1 MRIEMP
7 YEAEWIIDN
16 IRSHGYEAFIVGG
29 CVRDAVLGR
38 IPGDW
43 DITTSAKPE
52 QVKEIFGKTVD
63 TGLKHGTVTI
73 IKHGSGYEVTTYRID
88 GEYLDGR
95 HPETVEF
102 TPDLREDLKRR
113 DFTIN
118 AMAYSHETGIVDE
131 FEGMEDLKRRVIRC
145 VGCAKD
151 RFTEDALRILRA
163 VRFAAQLDFV
173 IEDET
178 YKAIAEIAPNLVHV
192 SKERIQVELTKLLLS
207 DHPEKIWMVDATGIA
222 EYVTP
227 GFTEV
232 FERELESRNSMD
244 PLKECWAGI
253 AALPADKSHR
263 WAGFLRH
270 MTAEQAVKIL
280 RGLKLDNDTIG
291 NVKNMITAFQ
301 APLTVD
307 KVEIRRL
314 LSRVTEYQFLG
325 AMQLKKLDG
334 DETVP
339 GILRLFEEIKEA
351 GDCVSLKQLAVN
363 GGDLL
368 AKGLE
373 KGKQIGDGLMYLLN
387 LVLEKPEL
395 NKREKAILRFI
406 EKQIMTQGYPPSV
419 REIGKAVGLSSTATV
434 HGYLSKLDEKGYIKK
449 QDKKGRTLRLLK
461 GGSGE
466 EKKTSSKE
474 FYTQKELVEVPI
486 IGKITAG
493 EPILAVENVTDTFP
507 IPVDF
512 VGNSESFMLTVR
524 GESMI
529 ESGILDGDYI
539 LVKRQNMANNGEIV
553 VALIGDEATVKTFY
567 KEKDHIRLQ
576 PENSTMDPIIV
587 PTCEILGKV
596 AGVFRKM

>member
-73 IKHGSGYEVTTYRID
+73 IKHGKGYEVTTYRID

-145 VGCAKD
+145 VGCAGD

-178 YKAIAEIAPNLVHV
+178 YKAIVKIAPNLTHV

-207 DHPEKIWMVDATGIA
+207 DHPEKIWMVDETGIA
-222 EYVTP
+222 DYVTY
-227 GFTEV
+227 GFPEV
-232 FERELESRNSMD
+232 FERELERENSHNAGENETPGTCGCLVDGASRD
-244 PLKECWAGI
+244 ALKECWIGL

-270 MTAEQAVKIL
+270 MTPEQAVKIL

-291 NVKNMITAFQ
+291 NVKSMVMAFQ
-301 APLTVD
+301 APLAVD
-307 KVEIRRL
+307 KVQIRKL

-339 GILRLFEEIKEA
+339 ELLRLFEEIREA

-363 GGDLL
+363 GSDLL
-368 AKGLE
+368 QQGLE

-387 LVLEKPEL
+387 LVLEEPKL
-395 NKREKAILRFI
+395 NKKDILLEKINQF
-406 EKQIMTQGYPPSV
+406 
-419 REIGKAVGLSSTATV
+419 
-434 HGYLSKLDEKGYIKK
+434 KK
-449 QDKKGRTLRLLK
+449 
-461 GGSGE
+461 
-466 EKKTSSKE
+466 
-474 FYTQKELVEVPI
+474 I
-486 IGKITAG
+486 
-493 EPILAVENVTDTFP
+493 
-507 IPVDF
+507 
-512 VGNSESFMLTVR
+512 
-524 GESMI
+524 
-529 ESGILDGDYI
+529 
-539 LVKRQNMANNGEIV
+539 
-553 VALIGDEATVKTFY
+553 
-567 KEKDHIRLQ
+567 
-576 PENSTMDPIIV
+576 
-587 PTCEILGKV
+587 
-596 AGVFRKM
+596 

>member
-1 MRIEMP
+1 MP

-222 EYVTP
+222 DYVTS
-227 GFTEV
+227 GFPEV
-232 FERELESRNSMD
+232 FERELERENSHNAGENETPGTSGCLVDGASRD
-244 PLKECWAGI
+244 ALKECWIGL

-291 NVKNMITAFQ
+291 NVKNMIMAFQ
-301 APLTVD
+301 APLAVD

-363 GGDLL
+363 GGALL

-395 NKREKAILRFI
+395 NKKDILLEKINQF
-406 EKQIMTQGYPPSV
+406 
-419 REIGKAVGLSSTATV
+419 
-434 HGYLSKLDEKGYIKK
+434 
-449 QDKKGRTLRLLK
+449 
-461 GGSGE
+461 
-466 EKKTSSKE
+466 
-474 FYTQKELVEVPI
+474 
-486 IGKITAG
+486 
-493 EPILAVENVTDTFP
+493 
-507 IPVDF
+507 
-512 VGNSESFMLTVR
+512 
-524 GESMI
+524 
-529 ESGILDGDYI
+529 
-539 LVKRQNMANNGEIV
+539 
-553 VALIGDEATVKTFY
+553 
-567 KEKDHIRLQ
+567 KEK
-576 PENSTMDPIIV
+576 
-587 PTCEILGKV
+587 
-596 AGVFRKM
+596 

>member
-73 IKHGSGYEVTTYRID
+73 IKHGNGYEVTTYRID

-102 TPDLREDLKRR
+102 TPDLKEDLKRR

-178 YKAIAEIAPNLVHV
+178 YKAIAEIAPNLIHV

-222 EYVTP
+222 EYVTA
-227 GFTEV
+227 GFPEV
-232 FERELESRNSMD
+232 FERELERENARGTGEEIPGTCGLSADGDSRNV
-244 PLKECWAGI
+244 LKECWAGI

-270 MTAEQAVKIL
+270 MTPEQAVKIL

-301 APLTVD
+301 APLAAD
-307 KVEIRRL
+307 KIEIRKL

-334 DETVP
+334 DGTVP
-339 GILRLFEEIKEA
+339 EILGLFEEIKEA

-395 NKREKAILRFI
+395 NKKDILLEKIEQFI
-406 EKQIMTQGYPPSV
+406 RNQ
-419 REIGKAVGLSSTATV
+419 TA
-434 HGYLSKLDEKGYIKK
+434 E
-449 QDKKGRTLRLLK
+449 
-461 GGSGE
+461 
-466 EKKTSSKE
+466 
-474 FYTQKELVEVPI
+474 
-486 IGKITAG
+486 
-493 EPILAVENVTDTFP
+493 
-507 IPVDF
+507 
-512 VGNSESFMLTVR
+512 
-524 GESMI
+524 
-529 ESGILDGDYI
+529 
-539 LVKRQNMANNGEIV
+539 
-553 VALIGDEATVKTFY
+553 
-567 KEKDHIRLQ
+567 
-576 PENSTMDPIIV
+576 
-587 PTCEILGKV
+587 
-596 AGVFRKM
+596 

>member
-1 MRIEMP
+1 MP

-207 DHPEKIWMVDATGIA
+207 DHPEKIWMVDATGFA
-222 EYVTP
+222 DYVTS
-227 GFTEV
+227 GFPEV
-232 FERELESRNSMD
+232 FERELERENSHNAGENETPGTSGCLVDGASRD
-244 PLKECWAGI
+244 ALKECWIGL

-301 APLTVD
+301 APLAVD

-395 NKREKAILRFI
+395 NKKDILLEKINQF
-406 EKQIMTQGYPPSV
+406 
-419 REIGKAVGLSSTATV
+419 
-434 HGYLSKLDEKGYIKK
+434 
-449 QDKKGRTLRLLK
+449 
-461 GGSGE
+461 
-466 EKKTSSKE
+466 
-474 FYTQKELVEVPI
+474 
-486 IGKITAG
+486 
-493 EPILAVENVTDTFP
+493 
-507 IPVDF
+507 
-512 VGNSESFMLTVR
+512 
-524 GESMI
+524 
-529 ESGILDGDYI
+529 
-539 LVKRQNMANNGEIV
+539 
-553 VALIGDEATVKTFY
+553 
-567 KEKDHIRLQ
+567 KEK
-576 PENSTMDPIIV
+576 
-587 PTCEILGKV
+587 
-596 AGVFRKM
+596 

>member
-253 AALPADKSHR
+253 VALPADKSHR

-270 MTAEQAVKIL
+270 MTVEQAVKIL

-301 APLTVD
+301 APLAVD

-339 GILRLFEEIKEA
+339 GILRLFEEIKET

-368 AKGLE
+368 AKGLV

-395 NKREKAILRFI
+395 NKKDILLEKINQF
-406 EKQIMTQGYPPSV
+406 
-419 REIGKAVGLSSTATV
+419 
-434 HGYLSKLDEKGYIKK
+434 
-449 QDKKGRTLRLLK
+449 
-461 GGSGE
+461 
-466 EKKTSSKE
+466 
-474 FYTQKELVEVPI
+474 
-486 IGKITAG
+486 
-493 EPILAVENVTDTFP
+493 
-507 IPVDF
+507 
-512 VGNSESFMLTVR
+512 
-524 GESMI
+524 
-529 ESGILDGDYI
+529 
-539 LVKRQNMANNGEIV
+539 
-553 VALIGDEATVKTFY
+553 
-567 KEKDHIRLQ
+567 KEK
-576 PENSTMDPIIV
+576 
-587 PTCEILGKV
+587 
-596 AGVFRKM
+596 

>member
-1 MRIEMP
+1 MP

-222 EYVTP
+222 DYVTS
-227 GFTEV
+227 GFPEV
-232 FERELESRNSMD
+232 FERELERENSHHAGENETPGTSGCLVDGASRD
-244 PLKECWAGI
+244 ALKECWIGL

-291 NVKNMITAFQ
+291 NVKNMIMAFQ
-301 APLTVD
+301 APLAVD

-368 AKGLE
+368 AKGLV

-395 NKREKAILRFI
+395 NKKDILLEKINQF
-406 EKQIMTQGYPPSV
+406 
-419 REIGKAVGLSSTATV
+419 
-434 HGYLSKLDEKGYIKK
+434 
-449 QDKKGRTLRLLK
+449 
-461 GGSGE
+461 
-466 EKKTSSKE
+466 
-474 FYTQKELVEVPI
+474 
-486 IGKITAG
+486 
-493 EPILAVENVTDTFP
+493 
-507 IPVDF
+507 
-512 VGNSESFMLTVR
+512 
-524 GESMI
+524 
-529 ESGILDGDYI
+529 
-539 LVKRQNMANNGEIV
+539 
-553 VALIGDEATVKTFY
+553 
-567 KEKDHIRLQ
+567 KEK
-576 PENSTMDPIIV
+576 
-587 PTCEILGKV
+587 
-596 AGVFRKM
+596 

>member
-207 DHPEKIWMVDATGIA
+207 DHPEKIWMVDETGIA
-222 EYVTP
+222 DYVTS
-227 GFTEV
+227 GFPEV
-232 FERELESRNSMD
+232 FERELERENSHNAGENETPGTSGCLVDGASRD
-244 PLKECWAGI
+244 ALKECWIGL

-291 NVKNMITAFQ
+291 NVKNMIMAFQ
-301 APLTVD
+301 APLAVD

-395 NKREKAILRFI
+395 NKKDILLEKINQF
-406 EKQIMTQGYPPSV
+406 
-419 REIGKAVGLSSTATV
+419 
-434 HGYLSKLDEKGYIKK
+434 
-449 QDKKGRTLRLLK
+449 
-461 GGSGE
+461 
-466 EKKTSSKE
+466 
-474 FYTQKELVEVPI
+474 
-486 IGKITAG
+486 
-493 EPILAVENVTDTFP
+493 
-507 IPVDF
+507 
-512 VGNSESFMLTVR
+512 
-524 GESMI
+524 
-529 ESGILDGDYI
+529 
-539 LVKRQNMANNGEIV
+539 
-553 VALIGDEATVKTFY
+553 
-567 KEKDHIRLQ
+567 KEK
-576 PENSTMDPIIV
+576 
-587 PTCEILGKV
+587 
-596 AGVFRKM
+596 

>member
-173 IEDET
+173 IENET

-207 DHPEKIWMVDATGIA
+207 DHPEKIWMVDETGIA
-222 EYVTP
+222 DYVTS
-227 GFTEV
+227 GFPEV
-232 FERELESRNSMD
+232 FERELERENSHNAGENETPGTSGCLVDGASRD
-244 PLKECWAGI
+244 ALKECWIGL

-291 NVKNMITAFQ
+291 NVKNMIMAFQ
-301 APLTVD
+301 APLAVD

-395 NKREKAILRFI
+395 NKKDILLEKINQF
-406 EKQIMTQGYPPSV
+406 
-419 REIGKAVGLSSTATV
+419 
-434 HGYLSKLDEKGYIKK
+434 
-449 QDKKGRTLRLLK
+449 
-461 GGSGE
+461 
-466 EKKTSSKE
+466 
-474 FYTQKELVEVPI
+474 
-486 IGKITAG
+486 
-493 EPILAVENVTDTFP
+493 
-507 IPVDF
+507 
-512 VGNSESFMLTVR
+512 
-524 GESMI
+524 
-529 ESGILDGDYI
+529 
-539 LVKRQNMANNGEIV
+539 
-553 VALIGDEATVKTFY
+553 
-567 KEKDHIRLQ
+567 KEK
-576 PENSTMDPIIV
+576 
-587 PTCEILGKV
+587 
-596 AGVFRKM
+596 

>member
-151 RFTEDALRILRA
+151 RLTEDALRILRA

-222 EYVTP
+222 DYVTS
-227 GFTEV
+227 GFPEV
-232 FERELESRNSMD
+232 FERELERENSHHAGENETPGTSGCLVDGASRD
-244 PLKECWAGI
+244 ALKECWIGL

-291 NVKNMITAFQ
+291 NVKNMIMAFQ
-301 APLTVD
+301 APLAVD

-395 NKREKAILRFI
+395 NKKDILLEKINQF
-406 EKQIMTQGYPPSV
+406 
-419 REIGKAVGLSSTATV
+419 
-434 HGYLSKLDEKGYIKK
+434 
-449 QDKKGRTLRLLK
+449 
-461 GGSGE
+461 
-466 EKKTSSKE
+466 
-474 FYTQKELVEVPI
+474 
-486 IGKITAG
+486 
-493 EPILAVENVTDTFP
+493 
-507 IPVDF
+507 
-512 VGNSESFMLTVR
+512 
-524 GESMI
+524 
-529 ESGILDGDYI
+529 
-539 LVKRQNMANNGEIV
+539 
-553 VALIGDEATVKTFY
+553 
-567 KEKDHIRLQ
+567 KEK
-576 PENSTMDPIIV
+576 
-587 PTCEILGKV
+587 
-596 AGVFRKM
+596 

>member
-7 YEAEWIIDN
+7 YEAEWIFDN

-222 EYVTP
+222 DYVTS
-227 GFTEV
+227 GFPEV
-232 FERELESRNSMD
+232 FERELERENSHHAGENETPGTSGCLVDGASRD
-244 PLKECWAGI
+244 ALKECWIGL

-291 NVKNMITAFQ
+291 NVKNMIMAFQ
-301 APLTVD
+301 APLAVD

-368 AKGLE
+368 AKGLV

-395 NKREKAILRFI
+395 NKKDILLEKINQF
-406 EKQIMTQGYPPSV
+406 
-419 REIGKAVGLSSTATV
+419 
-434 HGYLSKLDEKGYIKK
+434 
-449 QDKKGRTLRLLK
+449 
-461 GGSGE
+461 
-466 EKKTSSKE
+466 
-474 FYTQKELVEVPI
+474 
-486 IGKITAG
+486 
-493 EPILAVENVTDTFP
+493 
-507 IPVDF
+507 
-512 VGNSESFMLTVR
+512 
-524 GESMI
+524 
-529 ESGILDGDYI
+529 
-539 LVKRQNMANNGEIV
+539 
-553 VALIGDEATVKTFY
+553 
-567 KEKDHIRLQ
+567 KEK
-576 PENSTMDPIIV
+576 
-587 PTCEILGKV
+587 
-596 AGVFRKM
+596 

>member
-52 QVKEIFGKTVD
+52 QVKKIFGKTVD

-73 IKHGSGYEVTTYRID
+73 IKHGKGYEVTTYRID

-145 VGCAKD
+145 VGCADD

-178 YKAIAEIAPNLVHV
+178 YKAIVKIAPNLTHV

-207 DHPEKIWMVDATGIA
+207 DHPEKIWMVDETGIA
-222 EYVTP
+222 DYVTSRFP
-227 GFTEV
+227 EV
-232 FERELESRNSMD
+232 FERELERENASVAGRSEALGKCERSMD
-244 PLKECWAGI
+244 GASRDALKECWTGL

-270 MTAEQAVKIL
+270 MTPEQAVKIL

-291 NVKNMITAFQ
+291 NVKSMVMAFQ
-301 APLTVD
+301 APLAVD
-307 KVEIRRL
+307 KVQIRKL
-314 LSRVTEYQFLG
+314 LSRVTKYQFLG

-339 GILRLFEEIKEA
+339 ELLRLFEEIREA

-368 AKGLE
+368 QQGLE

-387 LVLEKPEL
+387 LVLEEPKL
-395 NKREKAILRFI
+395 NKKDILLEKINQF
-406 EKQIMTQGYPPSV
+406 
-419 REIGKAVGLSSTATV
+419 
-434 HGYLSKLDEKGYIKK
+434 KK
-449 QDKKGRTLRLLK
+449 
-461 GGSGE
+461 
-466 EKKTSSKE
+466 
-474 FYTQKELVEVPI
+474 I
-486 IGKITAG
+486 
-493 EPILAVENVTDTFP
+493 
-507 IPVDF
+507 
-512 VGNSESFMLTVR
+512 
-524 GESMI
+524 
-529 ESGILDGDYI
+529 
-539 LVKRQNMANNGEIV
+539 
-553 VALIGDEATVKTFY
+553 
-567 KEKDHIRLQ
+567 
-576 PENSTMDPIIV
+576 
-587 PTCEILGKV
+587 
-596 AGVFRKM
+596 

>member
-73 IKHGSGYEVTTYRID
+73 IKHGKGYEVTTYRID

-145 VGCAKD
+145 VGCAGD

-178 YKAIAEIAPNLVHV
+178 YKAIVKIAPNLTHV

-207 DHPEKIWMVDATGIA
+207 DHPEKIWMVDETGIA
-222 EYVTP
+222 DYVTS
-227 GFTEV
+227 GFPEV
-232 FERELESRNSMD
+232 FERELERENSHNAGENETPGTCGCLVEGASRD
-244 PLKECWAGI
+244 TLKECWTGL

-270 MTAEQAVKIL
+270 MTPEQAVKIL

-291 NVKNMITAFQ
+291 NVKSMVMAFQ
-301 APLTVD
+301 APLAVN
-307 KVEIRRL
+307 KVQIRKL

-339 GILRLFEEIKEA
+339 ELLQLFEEIREA

-368 AKGLE
+368 QQGLE

-387 LVLEKPEL
+387 LVLEEPKL
-395 NKREKAILRFI
+395 NKKDILLEKINQF
-406 EKQIMTQGYPPSV
+406 
-419 REIGKAVGLSSTATV
+419 
-434 HGYLSKLDEKGYIKK
+434 KK
-449 QDKKGRTLRLLK
+449 
-461 GGSGE
+461 
-466 EKKTSSKE
+466 
-474 FYTQKELVEVPI
+474 I
-486 IGKITAG
+486 
-493 EPILAVENVTDTFP
+493 
-507 IPVDF
+507 
-512 VGNSESFMLTVR
+512 
-524 GESMI
+524 
-529 ESGILDGDYI
+529 
-539 LVKRQNMANNGEIV
+539 
-553 VALIGDEATVKTFY
+553 
-567 KEKDHIRLQ
+567 
-576 PENSTMDPIIV
+576 
-587 PTCEILGKV
+587 
-596 AGVFRKM
+596 

>member
-1 MRIEMP
+1 MP

-222 EYVTP
+222 DYVTS
-227 GFTEV
+227 GFPEV
-232 FERELESRNSMD
+232 FERELERENSHNAGENETPGTSGCLVDGASRD
-244 PLKECWAGI
+244 ALKECWIGL

-280 RGLKLDNDTIG
+280 RGLKLDNNTIG
-291 NVKNMITAFQ
+291 NVKNMIMAFQ
-301 APLTVD
+301 APLAVD

-395 NKREKAILRFI
+395 NKKDILLEKINQF
-406 EKQIMTQGYPPSV
+406 
-419 REIGKAVGLSSTATV
+419 
-434 HGYLSKLDEKGYIKK
+434 
-449 QDKKGRTLRLLK
+449 
-461 GGSGE
+461 
-466 EKKTSSKE
+466 
-474 FYTQKELVEVPI
+474 
-486 IGKITAG
+486 
-493 EPILAVENVTDTFP
+493 
-507 IPVDF
+507 
-512 VGNSESFMLTVR
+512 
-524 GESMI
+524 
-529 ESGILDGDYI
+529 
-539 LVKRQNMANNGEIV
+539 
-553 VALIGDEATVKTFY
+553 
-567 KEKDHIRLQ
+567 KEK
-576 PENSTMDPIIV
+576 
-587 PTCEILGKV
+587 
-596 AGVFRKM
+596 

>member
-1 MRIEMP
+1 MP

-173 IEDET
+173 IKDET

-222 EYVTP
+222 DYVTS
-227 GFTEV
+227 GFPEV
-232 FERELESRNSMD
+232 FERELERENSHNAGENETPGTSGCLVDGASRD
-244 PLKECWAGI
+244 ALKECWIGL

-291 NVKNMITAFQ
+291 NVKNMIMAFQ
-301 APLTVD
+301 APLAVD

-395 NKREKAILRFI
+395 NKKDILLEKINQF
-406 EKQIMTQGYPPSV
+406 
-419 REIGKAVGLSSTATV
+419 
-434 HGYLSKLDEKGYIKK
+434 
-449 QDKKGRTLRLLK
+449 
-461 GGSGE
+461 
-466 EKKTSSKE
+466 
-474 FYTQKELVEVPI
+474 
-486 IGKITAG
+486 
-493 EPILAVENVTDTFP
+493 
-507 IPVDF
+507 
-512 VGNSESFMLTVR
+512 
-524 GESMI
+524 
-529 ESGILDGDYI
+529 
-539 LVKRQNMANNGEIV
+539 
-553 VALIGDEATVKTFY
+553 
-567 KEKDHIRLQ
+567 KEK
-576 PENSTMDPIIV
+576 
-587 PTCEILGKV
+587 
-596 AGVFRKM
+596 

>member
-1 MRIEMP
+1 MP

-173 IEDET
+173 IENET

-232 FERELESRNSMD
+232 FERELESRSSRD
-244 PLKECWAGI
+244 LLKECWAGI

-270 MTAEQAVKIL
+270 MMPEQAVKIL

-301 APLTVD
+301 APLAVD

-339 GILRLFEEIKEA
+339 GILQLFEEIKEA

-395 NKREKAILRFI
+395 NKKDILLEKINQF
-406 EKQIMTQGYPPSV
+406 
-419 REIGKAVGLSSTATV
+419 
-434 HGYLSKLDEKGYIKK
+434 
-449 QDKKGRTLRLLK
+449 
-461 GGSGE
+461 
-466 EKKTSSKE
+466 
-474 FYTQKELVEVPI
+474 
-486 IGKITAG
+486 
-493 EPILAVENVTDTFP
+493 
-507 IPVDF
+507 
-512 VGNSESFMLTVR
+512 
-524 GESMI
+524 
-529 ESGILDGDYI
+529 
-539 LVKRQNMANNGEIV
+539 
-553 VALIGDEATVKTFY
+553 
-567 KEKDHIRLQ
+567 KEK
-576 PENSTMDPIIV
+576 
-587 PTCEILGKV
+587 
-596 AGVFRKM
+596 

>member
-207 DHPEKIWMVDATGIA
+207 DHPEKIWMVDVTGIA
-222 EYVTP
+222 DYVTS
-227 GFTEV
+227 GFPEV
-232 FERELESRNSMD
+232 FERELERENSHNAGENETPGTSGCLVDGASRD
-244 PLKECWAGI
+244 ALKECWIGL

-301 APLTVD
+301 APLAVD

-368 AKGLE
+368 AKGLV

-395 NKREKAILRFI
+395 NKKDILLEKINQF
-406 EKQIMTQGYPPSV
+406 
-419 REIGKAVGLSSTATV
+419 
-434 HGYLSKLDEKGYIKK
+434 
-449 QDKKGRTLRLLK
+449 
-461 GGSGE
+461 
-466 EKKTSSKE
+466 
-474 FYTQKELVEVPI
+474 
-486 IGKITAG
+486 
-493 EPILAVENVTDTFP
+493 
-507 IPVDF
+507 
-512 VGNSESFMLTVR
+512 
-524 GESMI
+524 
-529 ESGILDGDYI
+529 
-539 LVKRQNMANNGEIV
+539 
-553 VALIGDEATVKTFY
+553 
-567 KEKDHIRLQ
+567 KEK
-576 PENSTMDPIIV
+576 
-587 PTCEILGKV
+587 
-596 AGVFRKM
+596 

>member
-1 MRIEMP
+1 MP

-232 FERELESRNSMD
+232 FERELESRNFMD

-301 APLTVD
+301 APLAVD

-339 GILRLFEEIKEA
+339 GILRLFEEIKES

-368 AKGLE
+368 AKGLV

-395 NKREKAILRFI
+395 NKKDILLEKINQF
-406 EKQIMTQGYPPSV
+406 
-419 REIGKAVGLSSTATV
+419 
-434 HGYLSKLDEKGYIKK
+434 
-449 QDKKGRTLRLLK
+449 
-461 GGSGE
+461 
-466 EKKTSSKE
+466 
-474 FYTQKELVEVPI
+474 
-486 IGKITAG
+486 
-493 EPILAVENVTDTFP
+493 
-507 IPVDF
+507 
-512 VGNSESFMLTVR
+512 
-524 GESMI
+524 
-529 ESGILDGDYI
+529 
-539 LVKRQNMANNGEIV
+539 
-553 VALIGDEATVKTFY
+553 
-567 KEKDHIRLQ
+567 KEK
-576 PENSTMDPIIV
+576 
-587 PTCEILGKV
+587 
-596 AGVFRKM
+596 

>member
-301 APLTVD
+301 APLAVD

-339 GILRLFEEIKEA
+339 GILQLFEEIKEA

-395 NKREKAILRFI
+395 NKKDILLEKINQF
-406 EKQIMTQGYPPSV
+406 
-419 REIGKAVGLSSTATV
+419 
-434 HGYLSKLDEKGYIKK
+434 
-449 QDKKGRTLRLLK
+449 
-461 GGSGE
+461 
-466 EKKTSSKE
+466 
-474 FYTQKELVEVPI
+474 
-486 IGKITAG
+486 
-493 EPILAVENVTDTFP
+493 
-507 IPVDF
+507 
-512 VGNSESFMLTVR
+512 
-524 GESMI
+524 
-529 ESGILDGDYI
+529 
-539 LVKRQNMANNGEIV
+539 
-553 VALIGDEATVKTFY
+553 
-567 KEKDHIRLQ
+567 KEK
-576 PENSTMDPIIV
+576 
-587 PTCEILGKV
+587 
-596 AGVFRKM
+596 

>member
-207 DHPEKIWMVDATGIA
+207 DHPEKIWMVDETGIA
-222 EYVTP
+222 DYVTS
-227 GFTEV
+227 GFPEV
-232 FERELESRNSMD
+232 FERELERENSHNAGENETPGTSGCLVDGASRD
-244 PLKECWAGI
+244 ALKECWIGL

-263 WAGFLRH
+263 WAGFLCH

-301 APLTVD
+301 APLAVD

-339 GILRLFEEIKEA
+339 GILRLLEEIKEA

-368 AKGLE
+368 AKGLV

-395 NKREKAILRFI
+395 NKKDILLEKINQF
-406 EKQIMTQGYPPSV
+406 
-419 REIGKAVGLSSTATV
+419 
-434 HGYLSKLDEKGYIKK
+434 
-449 QDKKGRTLRLLK
+449 
-461 GGSGE
+461 
-466 EKKTSSKE
+466 
-474 FYTQKELVEVPI
+474 
-486 IGKITAG
+486 
-493 EPILAVENVTDTFP
+493 
-507 IPVDF
+507 
-512 VGNSESFMLTVR
+512 
-524 GESMI
+524 
-529 ESGILDGDYI
+529 
-539 LVKRQNMANNGEIV
+539 
-553 VALIGDEATVKTFY
+553 
-567 KEKDHIRLQ
+567 KEK
-576 PENSTMDPIIV
+576 
-587 PTCEILGKV
+587 
-596 AGVFRKM
+596 

>member
-1 MRIEMP
+1 MP

-207 DHPEKIWMVDATGIA
+207 DHPEKIWMVDETGIA
-222 EYVTP
+222 DYVTS
-227 GFTEV
+227 GFPEV
-232 FERELESRNSMD
+232 FERELERENSHNAGENETPGTSGCLVDGASRD
-244 PLKECWAGI
+244 ALKECWIGL

-301 APLTVD
+301 IPLAVD

-368 AKGLE
+368 AKGLV

-395 NKREKAILRFI
+395 NKKDILLEKINQF
-406 EKQIMTQGYPPSV
+406 
-419 REIGKAVGLSSTATV
+419 
-434 HGYLSKLDEKGYIKK
+434 
-449 QDKKGRTLRLLK
+449 
-461 GGSGE
+461 
-466 EKKTSSKE
+466 
-474 FYTQKELVEVPI
+474 
-486 IGKITAG
+486 
-493 EPILAVENVTDTFP
+493 
-507 IPVDF
+507 
-512 VGNSESFMLTVR
+512 
-524 GESMI
+524 
-529 ESGILDGDYI
+529 
-539 LVKRQNMANNGEIV
+539 
-553 VALIGDEATVKTFY
+553 
-567 KEKDHIRLQ
+567 KEK
-576 PENSTMDPIIV
+576 
-587 PTCEILGKV
+587 
-596 AGVFRKM
+596 

>member
-291 NVKNMITAFQ
+291 NVKNMIMAFQ
-301 APLTVD
+301 APLAVD

-325 AMQLKKLDG
+325 AMQLKRLDG

-339 GILRLFEEIKEA
+339 GILRLFEEIKEE

-395 NKREKAILRFI
+395 NKKDILLEKINQF
-406 EKQIMTQGYPPSV
+406 
-419 REIGKAVGLSSTATV
+419 
-434 HGYLSKLDEKGYIKK
+434 
-449 QDKKGRTLRLLK
+449 
-461 GGSGE
+461 
-466 EKKTSSKE
+466 
-474 FYTQKELVEVPI
+474 
-486 IGKITAG
+486 
-493 EPILAVENVTDTFP
+493 
-507 IPVDF
+507 
-512 VGNSESFMLTVR
+512 
-524 GESMI
+524 
-529 ESGILDGDYI
+529 
-539 LVKRQNMANNGEIV
+539 
-553 VALIGDEATVKTFY
+553 
-567 KEKDHIRLQ
+567 KEK
-576 PENSTMDPIIV
+576 
-587 PTCEILGKV
+587 
-596 AGVFRKM
+596 

>member
-178 YKAIAEIAPNLVHV
+178 YKAIVKIAPNLTHV

-222 EYVTP
+222 DYVTS
-227 GFTEV
+227 GFPEV
-232 FERELESRNSMD
+232 FERELERENSHNAGENETPGTSGCLVDGASRD
-244 PLKECWAGI
+244 ALKECWIGL

-301 APLTVD
+301 APLAVD

-395 NKREKAILRFI
+395 NKKDILLEKINQF
-406 EKQIMTQGYPPSV
+406 
-419 REIGKAVGLSSTATV
+419 
-434 HGYLSKLDEKGYIKK
+434 
-449 QDKKGRTLRLLK
+449 
-461 GGSGE
+461 
-466 EKKTSSKE
+466 
-474 FYTQKELVEVPI
+474 
-486 IGKITAG
+486 
-493 EPILAVENVTDTFP
+493 
-507 IPVDF
+507 
-512 VGNSESFMLTVR
+512 
-524 GESMI
+524 
-529 ESGILDGDYI
+529 
-539 LVKRQNMANNGEIV
+539 
-553 VALIGDEATVKTFY
+553 
-567 KEKDHIRLQ
+567 KEK
-576 PENSTMDPIIV
+576 
-587 PTCEILGKV
+587 
-596 AGVFRKM
+596 

>member
-73 IKHGSGYEVTTYRID
+73 IKHGKGYEVTTYRID

-145 VGCAKD
+145 VGCAGD

-178 YKAIAEIAPNLVHV
+178 YKAIVKIAPNLTHV

-207 DHPEKIWMVDATGIA
+207 DHPEKIWMVDETGIA
-222 EYVTP
+222 DYVTS
-227 GFTEV
+227 GFPEV
-232 FERELESRNSMD
+232 FERELERENSHNAGENETPGKCGCLVD
-244 PLKECWAGI
+244 GASKDALKECWTGL

-270 MTAEQAVKIL
+270 MTPEQAVKIL

-291 NVKNMITAFQ
+291 NVKSMIMAFQ
-301 APLTVD
+301 TPLAVD
-307 KVEIRRL
+307 KIQIRKL

-339 GILRLFEEIKEA
+339 ELLQLFEEIREA

-368 AKGLE
+368 QQGLE

-387 LVLEKPEL
+387 LVLEEPKL
-395 NKREKAILRFI
+395 NKKDILLEKINQF
-406 EKQIMTQGYPPSV
+406 
-419 REIGKAVGLSSTATV
+419 
-434 HGYLSKLDEKGYIKK
+434 KK
-449 QDKKGRTLRLLK
+449 
-461 GGSGE
+461 
-466 EKKTSSKE
+466 
-474 FYTQKELVEVPI
+474 I
-486 IGKITAG
+486 
-493 EPILAVENVTDTFP
+493 
-507 IPVDF
+507 
-512 VGNSESFMLTVR
+512 
-524 GESMI
+524 
-529 ESGILDGDYI
+529 
-539 LVKRQNMANNGEIV
+539 
-553 VALIGDEATVKTFY
+553 
-567 KEKDHIRLQ
+567 
-576 PENSTMDPIIV
+576 
-587 PTCEILGKV
+587 
-596 AGVFRKM
+596 

>member
-131 FEGMEDLKRRVIRC
+131 FEGMEDLKRRVIQC

-222 EYVTP
+222 DYVTS
-227 GFTEV
+227 GFPEV
-232 FERELESRNSMD
+232 FERELERENSHNAGENETPGTSGCLVDGASRD
-244 PLKECWAGI
+244 ALKECWIGL

-301 APLTVD
+301 APLAVD

-395 NKREKAILRFI
+395 NKKDILLEKINQF
-406 EKQIMTQGYPPSV
+406 
-419 REIGKAVGLSSTATV
+419 
-434 HGYLSKLDEKGYIKK
+434 
-449 QDKKGRTLRLLK
+449 
-461 GGSGE
+461 
-466 EKKTSSKE
+466 
-474 FYTQKELVEVPI
+474 
-486 IGKITAG
+486 
-493 EPILAVENVTDTFP
+493 
-507 IPVDF
+507 
-512 VGNSESFMLTVR
+512 
-524 GESMI
+524 
-529 ESGILDGDYI
+529 
-539 LVKRQNMANNGEIV
+539 
-553 VALIGDEATVKTFY
+553 
-567 KEKDHIRLQ
+567 KEK
-576 PENSTMDPIIV
+576 
-587 PTCEILGKV
+587 
-596 AGVFRKM
+596 

>member
-178 YKAIAEIAPNLVHV
+178 YKAIVKIAPNLTHV

-207 DHPEKIWMVDATGIA
+207 DHPEKIWMVDETGIA
-222 EYVTP
+222 DYVTS
-227 GFTEV
+227 GFPEV
-232 FERELESRNSMD
+232 FERELERENSHNAGENETPGTSGCLVDGASRD
-244 PLKECWAGI
+244 ALKECWIGL

-301 APLTVD
+301 VPLAVD

-339 GILRLFEEIKEA
+339 GILRLFEEIKES

-368 AKGLE
+368 AKGLV

-395 NKREKAILRFI
+395 NKKDILLEKINQF
-406 EKQIMTQGYPPSV
+406 
-419 REIGKAVGLSSTATV
+419 
-434 HGYLSKLDEKGYIKK
+434 
-449 QDKKGRTLRLLK
+449 
-461 GGSGE
+461 
-466 EKKTSSKE
+466 
-474 FYTQKELVEVPI
+474 
-486 IGKITAG
+486 
-493 EPILAVENVTDTFP
+493 
-507 IPVDF
+507 
-512 VGNSESFMLTVR
+512 
-524 GESMI
+524 
-529 ESGILDGDYI
+529 
-539 LVKRQNMANNGEIV
+539 
-553 VALIGDEATVKTFY
+553 
-567 KEKDHIRLQ
+567 KEK
-576 PENSTMDPIIV
+576 
-587 PTCEILGKV
+587 
-596 AGVFRKM
+596 

>member
-73 IKHGSGYEVTTYRID
+73 IKHGKGYEVTTYRID

-145 VGCAKD
+145 VGCAGD

-178 YKAIAEIAPNLVHV
+178 YKAIVKIAPNLTHV

-207 DHPEKIWMVDATGIA
+207 DHPEKIWMVDETGIA
-222 EYVTP
+222 DYVTS
-227 GFTEV
+227 GFPEV
-232 FERELESRNSMD
+232 FERELERENSHNAGENETPGTCGCLVDEASREA
-244 PLKECWAGI
+244 LKECWTGL

-270 MTAEQAVKIL
+270 MTPEQAVKIL

-291 NVKNMITAFQ
+291 NVKSMVMAFQ
-301 APLTVD
+301 APLAVD
-307 KVEIRRL
+307 KVQIRKL

-339 GILRLFEEIKEA
+339 ELLRLFEEIREA

-368 AKGLE
+368 QQGLE

-387 LVLEKPEL
+387 LVLEEPKL
-395 NKREKAILRFI
+395 NKKDILLEKINQF
-406 EKQIMTQGYPPSV
+406 
-419 REIGKAVGLSSTATV
+419 
-434 HGYLSKLDEKGYIKK
+434 KK
-449 QDKKGRTLRLLK
+449 
-461 GGSGE
+461 
-466 EKKTSSKE
+466 
-474 FYTQKELVEVPI
+474 I
-486 IGKITAG
+486 
-493 EPILAVENVTDTFP
+493 
-507 IPVDF
+507 
-512 VGNSESFMLTVR
+512 
-524 GESMI
+524 
-529 ESGILDGDYI
+529 
-539 LVKRQNMANNGEIV
+539 
-553 VALIGDEATVKTFY
+553 
-567 KEKDHIRLQ
+567 
-576 PENSTMDPIIV
+576 
-587 PTCEILGKV
+587 
-596 AGVFRKM
+596 

>member
-73 IKHGSGYEVTTYRID
+73 IKHGKGYEVTTYRID

-145 VGCAKD
+145 VGCAGD

-178 YKAIAEIAPNLVHV
+178 YKAIVKIAPNLTHV

-207 DHPEKIWMVDATGIA
+207 DHPEKIWMVDETGIA
-222 EYVTP
+222 DYVTS
-227 GFTEV
+227 GFPEV
-232 FERELESRNSMD
+232 FERELERENSHNAGENETPGTSGCLVDGASRD
-244 PLKECWAGI
+244 ALKECWTGL

-270 MTAEQAVKIL
+270 MTPEQAVKIL

-291 NVKNMITAFQ
+291 NVKSMVMAFQ
-301 APLTVD
+301 APLAVD
-307 KVEIRRL
+307 KVQIRKL

-339 GILRLFEEIKEA
+339 ELLRLFEEIREA

-368 AKGLE
+368 QQGLE

-387 LVLEKPEL
+387 LVLEEPKL
-395 NKREKAILRFI
+395 NKKDILLEKINQF
-406 EKQIMTQGYPPSV
+406 
-419 REIGKAVGLSSTATV
+419 
-434 HGYLSKLDEKGYIKK
+434 KK
-449 QDKKGRTLRLLK
+449 
-461 GGSGE
+461 
-466 EKKTSSKE
+466 
-474 FYTQKELVEVPI
+474 I
-486 IGKITAG
+486 
-493 EPILAVENVTDTFP
+493 
-507 IPVDF
+507 
-512 VGNSESFMLTVR
+512 
-524 GESMI
+524 
-529 ESGILDGDYI
+529 
-539 LVKRQNMANNGEIV
+539 
-553 VALIGDEATVKTFY
+553 
-567 KEKDHIRLQ
+567 
-576 PENSTMDPIIV
+576 
-587 PTCEILGKV
+587 
-596 AGVFRKM
+596 

>member
-222 EYVTP
+222 DYVTS
-227 GFTEV
+227 GFPEV
-232 FERELESRNSMD
+232 FERELERENSHNAGENETPGTSGCLVDGASRD
-244 PLKECWAGI
+244 ALKECWIGL

-301 APLTVD
+301 APLAVD

-368 AKGLE
+368 AKCLE

-395 NKREKAILRFI
+395 NKKDILLEKINQF
-406 EKQIMTQGYPPSV
+406 
-419 REIGKAVGLSSTATV
+419 
-434 HGYLSKLDEKGYIKK
+434 
-449 QDKKGRTLRLLK
+449 
-461 GGSGE
+461 
-466 EKKTSSKE
+466 
-474 FYTQKELVEVPI
+474 
-486 IGKITAG
+486 
-493 EPILAVENVTDTFP
+493 
-507 IPVDF
+507 
-512 VGNSESFMLTVR
+512 
-524 GESMI
+524 
-529 ESGILDGDYI
+529 
-539 LVKRQNMANNGEIV
+539 
-553 VALIGDEATVKTFY
+553 
-567 KEKDHIRLQ
+567 KEK
-576 PENSTMDPIIV
+576 
-587 PTCEILGKV
+587 
-596 AGVFRKM
+596 

>member
-73 IKHGSGYEVTTYRID
+73 IKHGKGYEVTTYRID

-145 VGCAKD
+145 VGCAGD

-178 YKAIAEIAPNLVHV
+178 YKAIVKIAPNLTHV

-207 DHPEKIWMVDATGIA
+207 DHPEKIWMVDETGIA
-222 EYVTP
+222 DYVTS
-227 GFTEV
+227 GFPEV
-232 FERELESRNSMD
+232 FERELERENASAAGRSEALGKCGRSMD
-244 PLKECWAGI
+244 GASRDALKECWTGL

-270 MTAEQAVKIL
+270 MTPEQAVKIL

-291 NVKNMITAFQ
+291 NVKSMIMAFQ
-301 APLTVD
+301 TPLAVD
-307 KVEIRRL
+307 KIQIRKL

-339 GILRLFEEIKEA
+339 ELLRLFEEIREA

-368 AKGLE
+368 QQGLE

-387 LVLEKPEL
+387 LVLEEPKL
-395 NKREKAILRFI
+395 NKKDILLENINQF
-406 EKQIMTQGYPPSV
+406 
-419 REIGKAVGLSSTATV
+419 
-434 HGYLSKLDEKGYIKK
+434 KK
-449 QDKKGRTLRLLK
+449 
-461 GGSGE
+461 
-466 EKKTSSKE
+466 
-474 FYTQKELVEVPI
+474 I
-486 IGKITAG
+486 
-493 EPILAVENVTDTFP
+493 
-507 IPVDF
+507 
-512 VGNSESFMLTVR
+512 
-524 GESMI
+524 
-529 ESGILDGDYI
+529 
-539 LVKRQNMANNGEIV
+539 
-553 VALIGDEATVKTFY
+553 
-567 KEKDHIRLQ
+567 
-576 PENSTMDPIIV
+576 
-587 PTCEILGKV
+587 
-596 AGVFRKM
+596 